1 MSSAAMARSRWA
13 RTSNGSGPV
22 NTRLPL
28 RSAHLLILS
37 LLRACTARLTSIVF
51 DQNDCIGWRLTR
63 ALKPLKRLVSVAS
76 SWKRMSLA
84 CDQADE
90 LATPRAEM
98 TANAVSARLS
108 MAFLPPNGSLVD
120 GRSGHP
126 SGPAVDTCRCGAD
139 RLDDEGDC
147 LRESRGTIRQLHEL
161 GKDQNA
167 ARPRAQL
174 GSGIWPAAASRI

>member
-1 MSSAAMARSRWA
+1 MAPAVGSTEMRYCGISLF
-13 RTSNGSGPV
+13 RTLDKM
-22 NTRLPL
+22 T
-28 RSAHLLILS
+28 I
-37 LLRACTARLTSIVF
+37 
-51 DQNDCIGWRLTR
+51 
-63 ALKPLKRLVSVAS
+63 ALWPEVPTGGVPQ
-76 SWKRMSLA
+76 RMSLA

-174 GSGIWPAAASRI
+174 GSGIWTAAASRICRASIP